1 MNRLFKNTKLATKV
15 MAFGLAIAA
24 LFGLLL
30 GYVYTQ
36 TARSMWESKRMKTRE
51 IVEVAYTA
59 VEHQAALAKSGAV
72 SVEQAQE
79 AAKAVL
85 AAMRYNQNDYYFVM
99 DGDCNM
105 IMHPIQEELNGTSV
119 ESRADPTGKKLFKEM
134 ADVCK
139 NDGAG
144 FVEYVWEKEGAAS
157 PVPKVTYVMLFPD
170 WGWIIGSGI
179 YVDDVQKAMAS
190 IVTAV
195 CVGGLVILALAGL
208 LSWALSRAIA
218 GPVGQVAVAAEGI
231 AQGYIDQDITY
242 DSGDEVGKLAESFRV
257 LVNNLRDVVGRV
269 QLATDEVGSGSEA
282 VNIAAQ
288 SLSEGATEQAA
299 NVEEVSSS
307 MEEMNSSVQQNA
319 DNALQ
324 TSQIAEKVAV
334 DAEEGGRAVAETV
347 NAMTQIAE
355 KISIIEEISRQTNML
370 ALNAAIEAARAG
382 EHGKGFAVVAAEVRK
397 LAERSAAAA
406 KEIGSLST
414 ESVGISRQAGELLD
428 QIVPGIK
435 RTAEL
440 IAEINAASGEQ
451 SHGVQQITTA
461 VEELDGVI
469 QRNAAASEEL
479 AGTSEQLSSQAGDLR
494 EAVSFFKFNSSPA
507 ATRKSGRRPAVAP
520 RRQTVTAPPA
530 SGLDLRLSDET
541 SDDEFERM
549 SA

>member
-1 MNRLFKNTKLATKV
+1 MNRVFSNIRLSTKI
-15 MAFGLAIAA
+15 MAFGLAISL
-24 LFGLLL
+24 LFAVLL
-30 GYVYTQ
+30 GYVYSQ
-36 TARSMWESKRMKTRE
+36 TAKSMWEAKRTMTRE
-51 IVEVAYTA
+51 IVQLAYTTI
-59 VEHQAALAKSGAV
+59 ENQAALVKSGATTRQKA
-72 SVEQAQE
+72 QASAMSIVKDMEYGQGDYFFIMDQTGKMLMH
-79 AAKAVL
+79 AA
-85 AAMRYNQNDYYFVM
+85 
-99 DGDCNM
+99 
-105 IMHPIQEELNGTSV
+105 QEELVGTDMS
-119 ESRADPTGKKLFKEM
+119 EKTDPEGKLFIKDM
-134 ADVCK
+134 LTVCDK
-139 NDGAG
+139 DGGG
-144 FVEYVWEKEGAAS
+144 FVEYVWDKEGARA
-157 PVPKVTYVMLFPD
+157 PVPKVTYAKLHPE
-170 WGWIIGSGI
+170 WGWVISSGV
-179 YVDDVQKAMAS
+179 YADDVQKSMAA

-195 CVGGLVILALAGL
+195 CVGGLLILGLAGL

-218 GPVGQVAVAAEGI
+218 GPVGQVAKAAEGI
-231 AQGYIDQDITY
+231 AQGYIDQDIGY
-242 DSGDEVGKLAESFRV
+242 QSGDEIGKLAESFRV
-257 LVNNLRDVVGRV
+257 LVSNLRDVVGRV
-269 QLATDEVGSGSEA
+269 QLATDEVGSGSDA
-282 VNIAAQ
+282 VNVAAQ

-324 TSQIAEKVAV
+324 TTQIAEKVAT
-334 DAEEGGRAVAETV
+334 DAEEGGRAVAQTV
-347 NAMTQIAE
+347 SAMTDIAE
-355 KISIIEEISRQTNML
+355 KIGIIEEISRQTNML

-406 KEIGSLST
+406 KEIGTLST
-414 ESVGISRQAGELLD
+414 GSVQISRQAGELLD

-494 EAVSFFKFNSSPA
+494 EAVGFFKFNSSRVGKRTGAARPA
-507 ATRKSGRRPAVAP
+507 AAP
-520 RRQTVTAPPA
+520 RRQVTVAPA
-530 SGLDLRLSDET
+530 SDGLDLHLADDT
-541 SDDEFERM
+541 ADDEFERM